1 MARQPINPPNALIAP
16 KDFILPDDWDKN
28 LKIKF
33 SDNQKRDIEL
43 KVERFIIRHIFK
55 THSLS
60 FEEVE
65 SRLTQILDGIK
76 LILKGFPYPHTN
88 NMNDQVHTLIDYEIS
103 HQLNTSN
110 NSDNDIIFGMKMNEI
125 LDIQKATTST
135 LEKLKAAHPPLP
147 AHRPSDENADWL
159 IYDLGLI
166 FEKNGGKFFMP
177 KDPGPNHPFYSYLT
191 LINNHMPT
199 DLQLSDSGLI
209 NRSIKLIGL
218 RKNTQKETKT

>member
-1 MARQPINPPNALIAP
+1 MARQPISPPQSLVPP
-16 KDFILPDDWDKN
+16 KDFILPEDWDKN
-28 LKIKF
+28 LKKKF
-33 SDNQKRDIEL
+33 SEDLKRDIQL
-43 KVERFIIRHIFK
+43 KVDRYIIRNLFNV
-55 THSLS
+55 HSLN

-65 SRLTQILDGIK
+65 YRLSQIIEGIK

-103 HQLNTSN
+103 HQLNKSD
-110 NSDNDIIFGMKMNEI
+110 DNDNHIILGMKMNEI
-125 LDIQKATTST
+125 LDMQKATIST

-166 FEKNGGKFFMP
+166 FEKNDGKFFMP
-177 KDPGPNHPFYSYLT
+177 KDPGPNHPFYCYLT
-191 LINNHMPT
+191 AINNHIPIE
-199 DLQLSDSGLI
+199 LQLSDTGLI
-209 NRSIKLIGL
+209 NRSIKLIGF